1 MATLINHPLD
11 TKQIVLTLRMPR
23 FFGARMWLTIKVLQ
37 LAGLIAPIT
46 IVLDVQYD

>member
-11 TKQIVLTLRMPR
+11 TKQIVITIRMPR
-23 FFGARMWLTIKVLQ
+23 FFGARMWMTIKVLQ

-46 IVLDVQYD
+46 FEMVIEDD